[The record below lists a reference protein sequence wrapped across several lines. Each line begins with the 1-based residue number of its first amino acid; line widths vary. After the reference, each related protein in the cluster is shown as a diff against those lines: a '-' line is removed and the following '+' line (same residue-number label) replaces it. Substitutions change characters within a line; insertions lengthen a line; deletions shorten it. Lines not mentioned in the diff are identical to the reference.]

1 MLTKEEILTRVSPY
15 VILDHYLKPFHS
27 YEQLTQGVLISNPF
41 HHDKQKAH
49 SPSFKI
55 LCSFP
60 EHCWIYKDIVTA
72 EKGDCFDLVQRL
84 FKLSL
89 AEALVKI
96 STDFN
101 LNSESAQGG
110 NVSGSDAVGESPTG
124 DTIEPSKSQE
134 GLVDSLEQVESAGDS
149 SLQFDFEKFGIGRIT
164 PAETINHLTECLQ
177 SENLKKVLAGQKKL
191 KLLVASDIT
200 FSKPIICQNGN
211 AVIFPRTINGMQGQA
226 GVHKSRLAA
235 VFCSVV
241 IIKPGYHIELLGY
254 EANFMEPY
262 TVIYVDTERNL
273 TDQLP
278 FAIQT
283 IQMEAGYQKTD
294 HPANFEYISLLMI
307 NRKERFATLIEY
319 LDHIRRTTNKPLFI
333 VLDVSTDCIEDFN
346 RSDKSMELIDSMNMA
361 INESDVTFLCL
372 IHENPGSEKARGHFG
387 TELMNKSS
395 TFIRVGFEK
404 DSKNDDTDIIK
415 VKYLKCRS
423 TAKHSPLYLKYC
435 DESKGLVLADS
446 DEVSDLVSS
455 RKQKAHVQDVA
466 ENLEMLLGDGATLTR
481 RQLLDRLIKEFK
493 ASDRTI
499 EDRLL
504 QIIEEKIEMINEKGE
519 SCVLFKETIEKIL
532 YYKLKSSQ
540 IS

>member
-1 MLTKEEILTRVSPY
+1 MLNKDYIISKVSPY
-15 VILDHYLKPFHS
+15 EILDHYLKPYHDH
-27 YEQLTQGVLISNPF
+27 ERLGQGVPIFNPF
-41 HHDKQKAH
+41 HSDRAAKE
-49 SPSFKI
+49 PSFHI
-55 LCSFP
+55 FCSLP
-60 EHCWIYKDIVTA
+60 EHIWKYKDAVTV
-72 EKGDCFDLVQRL
+72 EEGDCFQLVQKL
-84 FKLSL
+84 FNIPVAESL
-89 AEALVKI
+89 IKI
-96 STDFN
+96 CKDFN
-101 LNSESAQGG
+101 LNLDLPQGEI
-110 NVSGSDAVGESPTG
+110 VSGSEAAGENPTDANIQS
-124 DTIEPSKSQE
+124 SKSQE
-134 GLVDSLEQVESAGDS
+134 GDALEQVESACDS
-149 SLQFDFEKFGIGRIT
+149 SPQFEFEKYGIGTIT
-164 PAETINHLTECLQ
+164 PGEAINHLSECLQ
-177 SENLKKVLAGQKKL
+177 TDNLKKVLATQIKL

-200 FSKPIICQNGN
+200 FSKPMICQNGN
-211 AVIFPRTINGMQGQA
+211 AVIFPRTINAMQGQA

-235 VFCSVV
+235 VFCSV
-241 IIKPGYHIELLGY
+241 IIKKNGYHIEPLGF
-254 EANFMEPY
+254 EATNFIAPY
-262 TVIYVDTERNL
+262 TVVYVDTERNL

-278 FAIQT
+278 YAIQT
-283 IQMEAGYQKTD
+283 IQIEAGYQKTD

-395 TFIRVGFEK
+395 TFMRVGFEK

-423 TAKHSPLYLKYC
+423 TAKHSPFYLKYC

-446 DEVSDLVSS
+446 DEVSYLVSS

-466 ENLEMLLGDGATLTR
+466 ENLEMLLGDGSTLTR
-481 RQLLDRLIKEFK
+481 RQLLDSLCKEFK

-499 EDRLL
+499 EDRLS
-504 QIIEEKIEMINEKGE
+504 QIIEDKVEIMNAKCE
-519 SCVLFKETIEKIL
+519 SCELFKESIEKIM
-532 YYKLKSSQ
+532 YYKLKASQ
-540 IS
+540 II